1 MKKYI
6 FLTDWFSR
14 RGNNYSISV
23 IQLFPL
29 MPTKGK
35 HHVVGS
41 SWNSACRRLIW
52 NVCSQ
57 GLTLSN
63 PPSAQAI
70 PSPATRKSDTAGW
83 SLEIYVLNTTP
94 SSPVDSEKYWLKSE
108 FSLSILVVFN
118 SGSHLIS
125 IISFK
130 KKVLNACTQST
141 KTPKQSDRNAQCM
154 RPRHQCSFK
163 APRELNVW
171 CFQVVL
177 FVWVVR
183 HQIPRPSLKILIH

>member
-14 RGNNYSISV
+14 RGNNDSISV

-41 SWNSACRRLIW
+41 SQNPACRRIIW

-63 PPSAQAI
+63 PPSAQPI
-70 PSPATRKSDTAGW
+70 PCYQKVRYSRLELRNLYFKYHSP
-83 SLEIYVLNTTP
+83 LP
-94 SSPVDSEKYWLKSE
+94 S
-108 FSLSILVVFN
+108 
-118 SGSHLIS
+118 
-125 IISFK
+125 
-130 KKVLNACTQST
+130 
-141 KTPKQSDRNAQCM
+141 
-154 RPRHQCSFK
+154 
-163 APRELNVW
+163 
-171 CFQVVL
+171 
-177 FVWVVR
+177 
-183 HQIPRPSLKILIH
+183 